1 MTTSSKPTDPVVI
14 ASYVLTGIM
23 LWVVLY
29 KGLLAALFSGLLV
42 YALVHLLAPVLGR
55 QISDQRQ
62 RMIAVALLSGLIV
75 TVLAGGVWAI
85 VDYFSDPE
93 KIALLLQ
100 KTADIIRASRAQL
113 PDWARDHLPTNV
125 DALRDMMTRWMRDH
139 AVEARSMGEQVGRVV
154 AHILIGM
161 VVGAMAAL
169 YDTTEPKNYKPLAAA
184 LHARV
189 VSLAKAFEQIVFAQV
204 RIAAINAAFTALFLF
219 VALPLAGVNL
229 PLTKTMVA
237 ITFVAGLLPV
247 IGNLISNTVLV
258 VVGLSH
264 SLNVAIASLVFLV
277 TIHKLEYF
285 LNAKIIGTH
294 IDARAWELLAAML
307 VMEAVFG
314 VPGVIAAPVLY
325 AYLKREL
332 DEVGL
337 V

>member
-1 MTTSSKPTDPVVI
+1 
-14 ASYVLTGIM
+14 
-23 LWVVLY
+23 
-29 KGLLAALFSGLLV
+29 
-42 YALVHLLAPVLGR
+42 
-55 QISDQRQ
+55 
-62 RMIAVALLSGLIV
+62 
-75 TVLAGGVWAI
+75 
-85 VDYFSDPE
+85 E

-264 SLNVAIASLVFLV
+264 S
-277 TIHKLEYF
+277 
-285 LNAKIIGTH
+285 
-294 IDARAWELLAAML
+294 
-307 VMEAVFG
+307 
-314 VPGVIAAPVLY
+314 
-325 AYLKREL
+325 
-332 DEVGL
+332 
-337 V
+337 